1 MPHSAPVSP
10 MNFLRQSKFSTKLLS
25 AFIICALITLAVG
38 GLGMTGVTRLASA
51 LELTFSNNL
60 VSVGNTSETLTS
72 LTAHNRGLYRLLDA
86 QSGGVPESDKERVRQ
101 ALGDDLARAQ
111 KVFSIYRATPLED
124 DERVAGDQLEQMLPA
139 YIAGSQQVVELMR
152 AGDYDNAR
160 TRLNALSADG
170 FVKIRGY
177 MRTMIDSNN
186 RQIKEGAIA
195 AEKLKQ
201 SSVLMLEVGVV
212 IAFLVAIMLGVMITR
227 MITRPLA
234 VAVASAQRIAGGDLT
249 QPIVSDRGD
258 EAGQLLDAL
267 SGMQSG
273 LKHTI
278 VQIASAADQLA
289 SAAEE
294 LSAVTDESTRGLTRQ
309 NDEIQQAATAVNQMT
324 AAVEEVARNA
334 VSTSEASKAATDD
347 AVDGR
352 GQVDHTVKG
361 ITTMV
366 QEITDSTGAVSELAG
381 HVREISKVLD
391 VIRSIAEQ
399 TNLLALNAAI
409 EAARAGE
416 QGRGFAVVADEVRAL
431 AHRTQASTVEIEGMI
446 STVQSGADGAVAAM
460 GKSLSLAT
468 NTQELALRA
477 GAALEKITLGVAT
490 INERNL
496 VIASASEEQAQVA
509 REVDRNLLNIQDLS
523 TQSAAGANQTSAS
536 SQELS
541 RLATSFNSLVANFKL

>member
-1 MPHSAPVSP
+1 
-10 MNFLRQSKFSTKLLS
+10 MNILRQFKFSTKLLS

-38 GLGMTGVTRLASA
+38 GLGMTGVTRLGNA
-51 LELTFSNNL
+51 LEQTFSNNL
-60 VSVGNTSETLTS
+60 VSVGNTNETLTS
-72 LTAHNRGLYRLLDA
+72 MTAHNRGLYRLLDA
-86 QSGGVPESDKERVRQ
+86 QDGGVSETDKERVRQ
-101 ALGDDLARAQ
+101 ALADDLARAQ
-111 KVFSIYRATPLED
+111 KVFAAYRATPLED

-139 YIAGSQQVVELMR
+139 YIAGSQQVIEMMR
-152 AGDYDNAR
+152 AGDLQNAR
-160 TRLNALSADG
+160 TRLNTLSTEG
-170 FVKIRGY
+170 FVKIRAY
-177 MRTMIDSNN
+177 LRTIIDSNN
-186 RQIKEGAIA
+186 RQIKEGAVAA
-195 AEKLKQ
+195 AELRNK
-201 SSVLMLEVGVV
+201 SVMMLEVGVV
-212 IAFLVAIMLGVMITR
+212 IAFIVAILLGIFITR

-234 VAVASAQRIAGGDLT
+234 VAVVSAQRIAGGDLT
-249 QPIVSDRGD
+249 QPIVSTSSD
-258 EAGQLLDAL
+258 EAGLLLDAL
-267 SGMQSG
+267 SNMQDG
-273 LKHTI
+273 LKSTI
-278 VQIASAADQLA
+278 QQIASASDQLA

-294 LSAVTDESTRGLTRQ
+294 LSAVTNESTRGLTRQ

-334 VSTSEASKAATDD
+334 VSTSEASKTATED

-366 QEITDSTGAVSELAG
+366 HEITESTEAVSELAG

-468 NTQELALRA
+468 HTQEQALRA
-477 GAALEKITLGVAT
+477 GSALEKITQGVAT

-523 TQSAAGANQTSAS
+523 TQSAAGADQTNAS

-541 RLATSFNSLVANFKL
+541 RLATSFNGMVAKFKL

>member
-1 MPHSAPVSP
+1 
-10 MNFLRQSKFSTKLLS
+10 
-25 AFIICALITLAVG
+25 
-38 GLGMTGVTRLASA
+38 
-51 LELTFSNNL
+51 
-60 VSVGNTSETLTS
+60 
-72 LTAHNRGLYRLLDA
+72 
-86 QSGGVPESDKERVRQ
+86 
-101 ALGDDLARAQ
+101 
-111 KVFSIYRATPLED
+111 
-124 DERVAGDQLEQMLPA
+124 
-139 YIAGSQQVVELMR
+139 LMR
-152 AGDYDNAR
+152 AGDLDNAR

-170 FVKIRGY
+170 FTKARSYLRI
-177 MRTMIDSNN
+177 MIDSNN
-186 RQIKEGAIA
+186 RQIKEGAAAA
-195 AEKLKQ
+195 AELKAN
-201 SSVLMLEVGVV
+201 SVLMLEAGVV
-212 IAFLVAIMLGVMITR
+212 IAFLVAIMMGVFITR

-234 VAVASAQRIAGGDLT
+234 VAVASARRIAGGDLT
-249 QPIVSDRGD
+249 QPIVSTSGD

-267 SGMQSG
+267 SGMQTG
-273 LKHTI
+273 LKSTI
-278 VQIASAADQLA
+278 LQIASAADQLA

-334 VSTSEASKAATDD
+334 VSTSEASKTATED

-366 QEITDSTGAVSELAG
+366 HEITQSTGAVSELAG

-468 NTQELALRA
+468 NTQDLALRA
-477 GAALEKITLGVAT
+477 GAALEKITQGVAT

-541 RLATSFNSLVANFKL
+541 RLATSFNTLVANFKL

>member
-1 MPHSAPVSP
+1 
-10 MNFLRQSKFSTKLLS
+10 MNILRQFKFSTKLLS

-38 GLGMTGVTRLASA
+38 GLGMAGVTRLGNA
-51 LELTFSNNL
+51 LEQTFSNNL
-60 VSVGNTSETLTS
+60 VSVGNTNETLTS
-72 LTAHNRGLYRLLDA
+72 MTAHNRGLYRLLDA
-86 QSGGVPESDKERVRQ
+86 QDGGVSETDKERVRQ
-101 ALGDDLARAQ
+101 ALADDLARAQ
-111 KVFSIYRATPLED
+111 KVFATYRATPLED

-139 YIAGSQQVVELMR
+139 YIAGSQQVVEMMR
-152 AGDYDNAR
+152 AGDLQNAR
-160 TRLNALSADG
+160 TRLNALSTEG
-170 FVKIRGY
+170 FVKIRAY
-177 MRTMIDSNN
+177 LRTIIDSNN
-186 RQIKEGAIA
+186 RQIKEGAVAA
-195 AEKLKQ
+195 AELGNK
-201 SSVLMLEVGVV
+201 SVMMLEVGVV
-212 IAFLVAIMLGVMITR
+212 IAFIVAILLGIFITR

-234 VAVASAQRIAGGDLT
+234 VAVVSAQRIAGGDLT
-249 QPIVSDRGD
+249 QPIVSTSSD
-258 EAGQLLDAL
+258 EAGLLLDAL
-267 SGMQSG
+267 SNMQDG
-273 LKHTI
+273 LKSTI
-278 VQIASAADQLA
+278 QQIASASDQLA

-294 LSAVTDESTRGLTRQ
+294 LSAVTNESTRGLTRQ

-334 VSTSEASKAATDD
+334 VSTSEASKTATED

-366 QEITDSTGAVSELAG
+366 HEITESTEAVSELAG

-468 NTQELALRA
+468 HTQEQALRA
-477 GAALEKITLGVAT
+477 GSALEKITQGVAT

-523 TQSAAGANQTSAS
+523 TQSAAGADQTNAS

-541 RLATSFNSLVANFKL
+541 RLATSFNGMVAKFKL

>member
-1 MPHSAPVSP
+1 
-10 MNFLRQSKFSTKLLS
+10 MNILRQFKFSTKLLS

-38 GLGMTGVTRLASA
+38 GLGMAGVTRLGNA
-51 LELTFSNNL
+51 LEQTFSNSL
-60 VSVGNTSETLTS
+60 VSVGNTNETLTS
-72 LTAHNRGLYRLLDA
+72 MTAHNRGLYRLLDA
-86 QSGGVPESDKERVRQ
+86 QDGGVSETDKERVRQ
-101 ALGDDLARAQ
+101 ALADDLARAQ
-111 KVFSIYRATPLED
+111 KVFATYRATPLED

-139 YIAGSQQVVELMR
+139 YIAGSQQVIEMMR
-152 AGDYDNAR
+152 AGDLQNAR
-160 TRLNALSADG
+160 TRLNDLSTEG
-170 FVKIRGY
+170 FVKIRAY
-177 MRTMIDSNN
+177 LRTIIDSNN
-186 RQIKEGAIA
+186 RQIKEGAVAA
-195 AEKLKQ
+195 AELRNK
-201 SSVLMLEVGVV
+201 SVMMLEIGVV
-212 IAFLVAIMLGVMITR
+212 IAFIVAIMLGIFITR

-234 VAVASAQRIAGGDLT
+234 VAVVSAQRIAGGDLT
-249 QPIVSDRGD
+249 QPIVSTSSD
-258 EAGQLLDAL
+258 EAGLLLDAL
-267 SGMQSG
+267 SNMQDG
-273 LKHTI
+273 LKGTI
-278 VQIASAADQLA
+278 QQIASASDQLA

-294 LSAVTDESTRGLTRQ
+294 LSAVTNESTRGLTRQ

-334 VSTSEASKAATDD
+334 VSTSEASKTATED

-366 QEITDSTGAVSELAG
+366 HEITESTEAVSELAG

-468 NTQELALRA
+468 HTQEQALRA
-477 GAALEKITLGVAT
+477 GTALEKITQGVAT

-523 TQSAAGANQTSAS
+523 TQSAAGADQTNAS

-541 RLATSFNSLVANFKL
+541 RLATSFNGMVAKFKL

>member
-1 MPHSAPVSP
+1 MKA
-10 MNFLRQSKFSTKLLS
+10 
-25 AFIICALITLAVG
+25 
-38 GLGMTGVTRLASA
+38 
-51 LELTFSNNL
+51 
-60 VSVGNTSETLTS
+60 GNY
-72 LTAHNRGLYRLLDA
+72 AA
-86 QSGGVPESDKERVRQ
+86 
-101 ALGDDLARAQ
+101 
-111 KVFSIYRATPLED
+111 
-124 DERVAGDQLEQMLPA
+124 
-139 YIAGSQQVVELMR
+139 
-152 AGDYDNAR
+152 AR
-160 TRLNALSADG
+160 TQLNSLSSES
-170 FVKIRGY
+170 FTKVRSY

-186 RQIKEGAIA
+186 RQIKEGAA
-195 AEKLKQ
+195 AAADLKAN
-201 SSVLMLEVGVV
+201 SVLMLEIGVV
-212 IAFLVAIMLGVMITR
+212 IAFLVAIMLGVLITR

-249 QPIVSDRGD
+249 QPIVSNSGD
-258 EAGQLLDAL
+258 EAGQLLNAL
-267 SGMQSG
+267 SDMQNG
-273 LKHTI
+273 LKNTI
-278 VQIASAADQLA
+278 QQITSASDQLA

-334 VSTSEASKAATDD
+334 VSTSEASKSATDD

-366 QEITDSTGAVSELAG
+366 HEITASTGAVSELAG

-468 NTQELALRA
+468 NTQELAQRA

-509 REVDRNLLNIQDLS
+509 REVDRNLINIQDLS

>member
-1 MPHSAPVSP
+1 
-10 MNFLRQSKFSTKLLS
+10 MNILRQFKFSTKLLS

-38 GLGMTGVTRLASA
+38 GLGMAGVTRLGNA
-51 LELTFSNNL
+51 LEQTFSNNL
-60 VSVGNTSETLTS
+60 VSVGNTNETLTS
-72 LTAHNRGLYRLLDA
+72 MTAHNRGLYRLLDA
-86 QSGGVPESDKERVRQ
+86 QDGGVSETDKERVRQ
-101 ALGDDLARAQ
+101 ALADDLARAQ
-111 KVFSIYRATPLED
+111 KVFAAYRATPLED
-124 DERVAGDQLEQMLPA
+124 DERAAGDQLEQMLPA
-139 YIAGSQQVVELMR
+139 YIAGSQQVIEMMR
-152 AGDYDNAR
+152 AGDLQNAK
-160 TRLNALSADG
+160 TRLNDLSTEG
-170 FVKIRGY
+170 FVKIRAY
-177 MRTMIDSNN
+177 LRTIIDSNN
-186 RQIKEGAIA
+186 RQIKEGAVAA
-195 AEKLKQ
+195 AELRNK
-201 SSVLMLEVGVV
+201 SVTMLEVGVV
-212 IAFLVAIMLGVMITR
+212 IAFIVAILLGIFITR

-234 VAVASAQRIAGGDLT
+234 VAVVSAQRIAGGDLT
-249 QPIVSDRGD
+249 QPIVSTTSD
-258 EAGQLLDAL
+258 EAGLLLDAL
-267 SGMQSG
+267 SNMQDG
-273 LKHTI
+273 LKGTI
-278 VQIASAADQLA
+278 QQIASASDQLA

-294 LSAVTDESTRGLTRQ
+294 LSAVTNESTRGLTRQ

-334 VSTSEASKAATDD
+334 VSTSEASKTATED

-366 QEITDSTGAVSELAG
+366 HEITESTEAVSELAG

-468 NTQELALRA
+468 HTQEQALRA
-477 GAALEKITLGVAT
+477 GSALEKITQGVAT

-523 TQSAAGANQTSAS
+523 TQSAAGADQTNAS

-541 RLATSFNSLVANFKL
+541 RLATSFNGMVAKFKL

>member
-1 MPHSAPVSP
+1 
-10 MNFLRQSKFSTKLLS
+10 MNILRQFKFSTKLLS

-38 GLGMTGVTRLASA
+38 GLGMTGVTRLGNA

-60 VSVGNTSETLTS
+60 VSVSNTNETLTS
-72 LTAHNRGLYRLLDA
+72 MTAHNRGLYRLLDA
-86 QSGGVPESDKERVRQ
+86 QDGGVSETDKERVRQ
-101 ALGDDLARAQ
+101 AIADDLARAQ

-124 DERVAGDQLEQMLPA
+124 DERVAGDQLEQTLPA
-139 YIAGSQQVVELMR
+139 YIAGSQQVIELMR
-152 AGDYDNAR
+152 AGDLQGAR
-160 TRLNALSADG
+160 TRLNDLSTDG
-170 FVKIRGY
+170 FVKIRAY
-177 MRTMIDSNN
+177 LRTIIDSNN
-186 RQIKEGAIA
+186 RQIKEGAVAA
-195 AEKLKQ
+195 AELRNK
-201 SSVLMLEVGVV
+201 SVLMLEIGVV
-212 IAFLVAIMLGVMITR
+212 IAFIVAILLGIFITR

-249 QPIVSDRGD
+249 QPIVSTSSD
-258 EAGQLLDAL
+258 EAGLLLDAL
-267 SGMQSG
+267 SNMQDG
-273 LKHTI
+273 LKGTI
-278 VQIASAADQLA
+278 QQIASASDQLA

-294 LSAVTDESTRGLTRQ
+294 LSAVTNESTRGLTRQ

-334 VSTSEASKAATDD
+334 VSTSEASKTATED

-366 QEITDSTGAVSELAG
+366 HEITESTEAVSELAG

-477 GAALEKITLGVAT
+477 GSALEKITQGVAT

-523 TQSAAGANQTSAS
+523 TQSAAGADQTNAS

-541 RLATSFNSLVANFKL
+541 RLATSFNGMVAKFKL